1 MTQIRQI
8 FKGTCSHFALWDILS
23 RVRDL
28 NKWFKSQ
35 ESLYR
40 LMSHDSSSLL
50 TQPLAATTSQLTAK
64 TRPDNMSL
72 LCERYSTRTNIYQVT
87 GCIQPAEKTA
97 TLLSWFSS
105 TPHFPPCCESV
116 AHSNTAVTHTMNSP
130 AAAHC
135 HSLPWAESAALL
147 QSSLSEC
154 IKMNGS
160 LYTLCLY
167 AGMLNQKKKKR
178 TPAVYSE
185 YGDFLHTLGVWL
197 SDSMTQNH

>member
-1 MTQIRQI
+1 
-8 FKGTCSHFALWDILS
+8 
-23 RVRDL
+23 
-28 NKWFKSQ
+28 
-35 ESLYR
+35 
-40 LMSHDSSSLL
+40 MSHDSSSLL

-72 LCERYSTRTNIYQVT
+72 LCERFSTRTNIYQVT
-87 GCIQPAEKTA
+87 GYIQPAEKTA

-167 AGMLNQKKKKR
+167 AGMLNQKKKKKEL
-178 TPAVYSE
+178 PLSILNM
-185 YGDFLHTLGVWL
+185 GIFCTLWVSDLVTRWL
-197 SDSMTQNH
+197 KITNPLWLLTDSYKVKRMEFSITNQ